1 MVSTV
6 ASGDTSPYV
15 GSHNITMM
23 PSIVDVSGLNSI
35 SRQIFVHAAGAIV
48 GMAKAEIEEV
58 HEEKPLIAASMFGN
72 TTRAV
77 DQARH
82 ILEEQG
88 YEVVVFHATGTGGR
102 TMEMLIE
109 NGYFAGVLDMTTT
122 ELVDEVCGGVLSA
135 GPTRL
140 EAAAL
145 TGTPQVVVPGCLDMC
160 NFWAPKTVP
169 EKYKDRQFVKWSDN
183 VTLMR
188 TTPEENRE
196 LGRIFAEKVNKAVG
210 PVAVVIPTKGFSE
223 VDSEEGP
230 FWSPEANQA
239 FIDALQENIKPDIP
253 VLLVDKN
260 VNDQEFSEKTAE
272 ILLELLKE
280 G

>member
-1 MVSTV
+1 MRW
-6 ASGDTSPYV
+6 
-15 GSHNITMM
+15 I
-23 PSIVDVSGLNSI
+23 
-35 SRQIFVHAAGAIV
+35 
-48 GMAKAEIEEV
+48 
-58 HEEKPLIAASMFGN
+58 KPA
-72 TTRAV
+72 
-77 DQARH
+77 

-88 YEVVVFHATGTGGR
+88 YEVVIFHATGTGRR
-102 TMEMLIE
+102 TMKCE

-239 FIDALQENIKPDIP
+239 FIDALQGKY
-253 VLLVDKN
+253 
-260 VNDQEFSEKTAE
+260 
-272 ILLELLKE
+272 
-280 G
+280 